1 MHRLMSNRGTRARRR
16 HGWPS
21 GREALAVAGAAALAL
36 ALTACSSSSASAAGT
51 STSEPKV
58 SHPATT
64 TSIAVASDSAQTLVT
79 YHYGNDR
86 QGLDSKDPSFRHIV
100 VAWTTNSSKISGAI
114 YAEPLIYDGMVL
126 VVTEE
131 DDLYALNATTGAVKW
146 KLNVGKPAQSDS
158 VRAGPGLSG
167 CGDIFPLG
175 ITGTPVIDAKTGV
188 LYLAAEEQ
196 AAGTSTW
203 TGVRHV
209 MVAVR
214 LSDHRIVWKREI
226 DPSHAGNGKNGTYIV
241 AAEQQ
246 RTALSLVDGRV
257 YVEYGGLVG
266 DCSIYHGYVLSL
278 PESGRGALGVYK
290 TPSNREDAIWATSG
304 AAGDASGDLFVAT
317 GNGAHGPGQSFDYG
331 DAVIKLSPS
340 LKVMSYFAPATW
352 AYLNDHDLDLGS
364 DGPTLLPGE
373 GLLFQSG
380 KAGYAKGHSG
390 AKESWGY
397 LLNPK
402 SLGGIGHPLFQGS
415 VCPNAGYVFGANA
428 AAVVKVNGT
437 PRILVFVPCPSGT
450 VALAV
455 KTGAHPSFSRIWE
468 ASQGNP
474 NGPPIVAGGLVWAI
488 STGADKGGGPA
499 NILYGM
505 DPVTG
510 RVLVTEEL
518 APVDHFVTPAA
529 GDGEIVVGTT
539 DGVEAF
545 RP

>member
-1 MHRLMSNRGTRARRR
+1 
-16 HGWPS
+16 
-21 GREALAVAGAAALAL
+21 
-36 ALTACSSSSASAAGT
+36 
-51 STSEPKV
+51 
-58 SHPATT
+58 
-64 TSIAVASDSAQTLVT
+64 LVT

-86 QGLDSKDPSFRHIV
+86 QGLDSKDPSFRHIH
-100 VAWTTNSSKISGAI
+100 VAWTTNGSRIRGAI

-131 DDLYALNATTGAVKW
+131 DDLYALSATTGAVKW
-146 KLNVGKPAQSDS
+146 KLNVGKPAESGS
-158 VRAGPGLSG
+158 VQAGPGLSG

-175 ITGTPVIDAKTGV
+175 ITGTPVIDANTGV

-214 LSDHRIVWKREI
+214 LSNHKIAWKREI
-226 DPSHAGNGKNGTYIV
+226 DPSHAGNGENGTYIV

-246 RTALSLVDGRV
+246 RSALSLVDGRV
-257 YVEYGGLVG
+257 YVDYGGLDG

-304 AAGDASGDLFVAT
+304 AAADASGDLFVAT

-340 LKVMSYFAPATW
+340 LKVMGYFAPRTW
-352 AYLNDHDLDLGS
+352 AYLNNRDLDLGS
-364 DGPTLLPGE
+364 DGPTLLPGD

-380 KAGYAKGHSG
+380 KAGYAKGVG
-390 AKESWGY
+390 GTEKSWGY

-428 AAVVKVNGT
+428 TAIMNVHGASKL
-437 PRILVFVPCPSGT
+437 LVFVPCPSGT

-455 KTGAHPSFSRIWE
+455 KTGARPSFSRIWE

-488 STGADKGGGPA
+488 STGADGGGGPA

-505 DPVTG
+505 DPATG
-510 RVLVTEEL
+510 RVFVTERL
-518 APVDHFVTPAA
+518 APVGHFVTPAA